1 MVNIFARKITDDLAS
16 LVKQVDNVVGTSKKN
31 PLAKKGDKVC
41 AFVILMTKDADAAE
55 AKLKKLAGDAKV
67 KHVPLTVFEGIAGP
81 PKYKIAEK
89 AEVTVMLWVKTGV
102 KANHA
107 FAKGKFNAD
116 GVKAVVK
123 SVPKILPKKDK

>member
-1 MVNIFARKITDDLAS
+1 MIAVFAREVTDDLAS

-67 KHVPLTVFEGIAGP
+67 KHVPLTVFEGVAGP
-81 PKYKIAEK
+81 PKYKIAKE
-89 AEVTVMLWVKTGV
+89 AAVTVRGWSKAQVKF
-102 KANHA
+102 NHA
-107 FAKGKFNAD
+107 FAKGQLKKGAGKVVAD
-116 GVKAVVK
+116 
-123 SVPKILPKKDK
+123 IKKLK